1 MPDFLKKFIE
11 NINNI
16 FSKLSLNQKLI
27 GGGVILAAIIILVM
41 VFVFSSTSSGVPI
54 FTEKIDISDFG
65 RITKKLESEGI
76 RFTTKDNSIILVK
89 DQGIKN
95 KAIMMLA
102 QEGNMPKGR
111 YTFLDII
118 NSKKLTSSK
127 FENNIKLR
135 AALEG
140 KLEELLKASED
151 IDDADVSFTMPELT
165 VFVKER
171 APVKVAVVLTSSW
184 NINLHENKKAI
195 KGIEELIVN
204 SIDRATKE
212 NVVIT
217 DNHGIKLNDFTDE
230 EDINTI
236 KITKENL
243 KIRRDVISK
252 YKEDI
257 YSAVSQFYE
266 KDRISVL
273 VDVQMNFDKEKE
285 KRTEILPVIKKE
297 DDPATPYD
305 DGERVYSITES
316 EKTVDEKF
324 VGPNWIPEGPPG
336 FDDNVSPAYKGALEQ
351 MTEYIKTEKIRN
363 EDYGRS
369 EIEKVKDAWEFDKI
383 TASVTID
390 GRWEIEYDKKDK
402 PLLNPD
408 GTRKR
413 KYIPEPEENL
423 KKLKGFIE
431 KGIGFTLA
439 RDDKVEVYG
448 LPKDRAKQFAK
459 EDANWKRKQ
468 QTTLALIAGLIA
480 LILLIAAMIVYRVI
494 AKEIERRKRIR
505 EEELARQ
512 HQLAREMALKSAEEE
527 GAEVEM
533 SLEDKARLEMQENA
547 MNISREHPEDVAQLI
562 RTWLTEE

>member
-324 VGPNWIPEGPPG
+324 VGPNWIPEGPPR